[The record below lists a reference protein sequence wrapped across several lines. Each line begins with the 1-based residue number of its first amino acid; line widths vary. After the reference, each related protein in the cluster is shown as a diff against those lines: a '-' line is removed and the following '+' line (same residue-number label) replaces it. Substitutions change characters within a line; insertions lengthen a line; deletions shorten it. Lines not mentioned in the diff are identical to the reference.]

1 MRRAPRRCRLPV
13 AVDGQPAG
21 AGLAPARVRQAREVC
36 DGLARGLDFARIDLF
51 DAGASFFLGEVTV
64 YPKRGEHA
72 FEPSAVDG
80 ELGRAWCRQGNA
92 TR

>member
-1 MRRAPRRCRLPV
+1 MSLIFKLLLKVFVLVPRGGLLLGRRRRR
-13 AVDGQPAG
+13 
-21 AGLAPARVRQAREVC
+21 
-36 DGLARGLDFARIDLF
+36 DGLARGLDFARVDLF